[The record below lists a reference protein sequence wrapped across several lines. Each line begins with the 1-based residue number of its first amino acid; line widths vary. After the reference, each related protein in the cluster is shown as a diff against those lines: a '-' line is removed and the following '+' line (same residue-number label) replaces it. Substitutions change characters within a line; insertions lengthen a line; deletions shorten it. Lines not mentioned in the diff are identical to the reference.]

1 MDSNKPST
9 IKALIVDDELH
20 ARENLRFLLGEHGP
34 DIQVVATAE
43 NVEAAYN
50 AFIKTRPELI
60 FLDIRMPSGA
70 EGFDLL
76 DRLAGHD
83 FHVVFVTAFKEYA
96 IRAFENRALHYI
108 LKPIDEDDL
117 RETLDRVRER
127 RSVKAHSEQGALEYR
142 HALHNLREAMAERH
156 KPEKLSITHSKG
168 IKIIDLDDIEYLESE
183 GNCTVLHFRDGGSYL
198 DTRTLKVYEAML
210 PDRFFRLH
218 RSFMVNLHC
227 VTELLHGDDR
237 QVILKSGKKLPI
249 ARERRGDLI
258 QKIKVMTG
266 ADSKMSPPTQ

>member
-20 ARENLRFLLGEHGP
+20 ARENLRFLLGEYGT

-43 NVEAAYN
+43 NVETAYD
-50 AFIKTRPELI
+50 AFVKTRPDLI

-76 DRLAGHD
+76 NRLSGHD

-127 RSVKAHSEQGALEYR
+127 RSVNAHSEEAARNYRQALQT
-142 HALHNLREAMAERH
+142 LREAIGETQKA
-156 KPEKLSITHSKG
+156 EKLSIHHNKG

-183 GNCTVLHFRDGGSYL
+183 GNCTVLHFREGGSYL
-198 DTRTLKVYEAML
+198 DTRTLKVYETLL

-218 RSFMVNLHC
+218 RSFIVNLHS
-227 VTELLHGDDR
+227 VTEVLHGDDR
-237 QVILKSGKKLPI
+237 QVVLKSGHKLPI
-249 ARERRGDLI
+249 ARERRGDLVR
-258 QKIKVMTG
+258 KIKAMTG
-266 ADSKMSPPTQ
+266 AD

>member
-1 MDSNKPST
+1 MDPNIPST

-20 ARENLRFLLGEHGP
+20 ARENLRFLLSEYSS

-43 NVEAAYN
+43 NVEAAHK
-50 AFIKTRPELI
+50 AFMKTRPDLI

-76 DRLAGHD
+76 DRLEGHD

-127 RSVKAHSEQGALEYR
+127 RSIHAHSEQAALEYR
-142 HALHNLREAMAERH
+142 KALQTIREAVSDRQ

-183 GNCTVLHFRDGGSYL
+183 GNCTVLYFREGGSYL
-198 DTRTLKVYEAML
+198 DTRTMKVYETLL

-237 QVILKSGKKLPI
+237 QVVLKSGHKLPI
-249 ARERRGDLI
+249 ARERRADLTR
-258 QKIKVMTG
+258 KIKTMTG
-266 ADSKMSPPTQ
+266 AD